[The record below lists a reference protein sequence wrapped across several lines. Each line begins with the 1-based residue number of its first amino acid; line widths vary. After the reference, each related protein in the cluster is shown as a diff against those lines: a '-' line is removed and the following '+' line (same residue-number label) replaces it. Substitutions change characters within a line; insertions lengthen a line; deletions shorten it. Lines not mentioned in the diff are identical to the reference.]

1 MPPEV
6 SVSTHRDG
14 SYTVLSIRDNGI
26 GISEEHQVRIFHMFQ
41 RLHDSKEYVGTGI
54 GLAIC
59 KKVAES
65 LDASIEVNSK
75 LGEGATFM
83 VRFHNSL
90 FPI

>member
-1 MPPEV
+1 
-6 SVSTHRDG
+6 
-14 SYTVLSIRDNGI
+14 
-26 GISEEHQVRIFHMFQ
+26 MFQ